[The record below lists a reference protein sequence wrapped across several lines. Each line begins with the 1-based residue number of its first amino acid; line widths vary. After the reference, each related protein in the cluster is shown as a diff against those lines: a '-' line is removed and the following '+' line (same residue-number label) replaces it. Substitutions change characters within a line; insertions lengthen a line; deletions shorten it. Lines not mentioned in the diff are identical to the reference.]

1 MTFFDK
7 EMLESISTDFY
18 ITKKR
23 IYLNNGSISPLPI
36 SSIKSITDFNIR
48 YSEVGPDSK
57 EFTVYLDELKLE
69 TRKRVADLLNG
80 HEDEVIFTQ
89 STTEGINMISN
100 GLIWKGNDKL
110 LIRNSF
116 NEHLSNYLPWIKLSA
131 EKNLQVRTFPEEKV
145 GIYGESLIENF
156 TSIYEKG
163 TFKLVSTSH
172 VIYNDGSITPVEKMG
187 NIIKQSNK
195 DTLFSIDG
203 AQSVGS
209 MITDVKKMKCDFL
222 TFPSFK
228 WLCGPLGVGILY
240 VKKHVMED
248 LSPMFI
254 GSGTAE
260 LVSLKNK
267 NGKVD
272 KNKKSGE
279 LTKYHK
285 YPEKYH
291 ATFRNFPGLAG
302 LEASL
307 RYLLRVGIENIFR
320 RNKYLA
326 SILRQELKKMNE
338 LVLHEA
344 SSEDFRSSLVSF
356 SFRKQNNARIQ
367 KLNARLQKEGVI
379 LAERELGTRKI
390 LRASPHFYNS
400 EDEMVRTGNTIKSL
414 IKVID

>member
-1 MTFFDK
+1 
-7 EMLESISTDFY
+7 MLDSISSDFY

-57 EFTVYLDELKLE
+57 EFTNYLDELKLE
-69 TRKRVADLLNG
+69 TRKRVADLING
-80 HEDEVIFTQ
+80 HEDEIIFTQ
-89 STTEGINMISN
+89 STTEGINMVAN
-100 GLIWKGNDKL
+100 GLAWKVGDRL
-110 LIRNSF
+110 MIRNSL
-116 NEHLSNYLPWIKLSA
+116 NEHFSNYLPWVRLSA
-131 EKNLQVRTFPEEKV
+131 DKNLQVQNFPEENNS
-145 GIYGESLIENF
+145 IYGNSLTENF
-156 TSIYEKG
+156 TSIYEKS

-172 VIYNDGSITPVEKMG
+172 VIYNDGSITPVEKIG
-187 NIIKQSNK
+187 NIIKKRNK

-203 AQSVGS
+203 AQSVGA

-240 VKKHVMED
+240 VKKQIMED
-248 LSPMFI
+248 LNPIFI
-254 GSGTAE
+254 GSGTAD
-260 LVSLKNK
+260 LVLLKNK
-267 NGKVD
+267 NSKGD
-272 KNKKSGE
+272 KSKKSKE
-279 LTKYHK
+279 STKYHK

-307 RYLLRVGIENIFR
+307 RYILRVGIHNIFQ
-320 RNKYLA
+320 RNKFLA
-326 SILRQELKKMNE
+326 SILRQELMKMND

-344 SSEDFRSSLVSF
+344 NTEEFRSSLVSF

-379 LAERELGTRKI
+379 LAEREIGTRKI

-400 EDEMVRTGNTIKSL
+400 EDEMVRTINSIKSL
-414 IKVID
+414 MQVID